1 MWIEKFHTK
10 PWPHLVI
17 DNFYDHETWEYVC
30 NKEALF
36 KKYKKNASLKTHG
49 VAFQNIDDSILN
61 SYFSKNLTIDF
72 LVDKFPNHRNFDEL
86 FPVVHLK
93 VSRLPK
99 LFGIHDEV
107 ASKVFSVITF
117 IEPEHSVGTILF
129 DENKNLNKVITW
141 KPNRAVIFAPI
152 DNVSW
157 HSYGNSDPSDRYTV
171 DFFWERSI
179 EY

>member
-1 MWIEKFHTK
+1 MWVENFYIK

-17 DNFYDHETWEYVC
+17 DNFYDDETWEYVC
-30 NKEALF
+30 NKESLF
-36 KKYKKNASLKTHG
+36 KKYKDKAHLKTHG
-49 VAFQNIDDSILN
+49 VAFQHVEDPVLE
-61 SYFSKNLTIDF
+61 SYFSKKLTIDF
-72 LVDKFPNHRNFDEL
+72 LVNKFRNHREFDDL

-107 ASKVFSVITF
+107 ADKVFSVITF
-117 IEPEHSVGTILF
+117 IDPEHSVGTILF
-129 DENKNLNKVITW
+129 DKDKTLNKVITW

-157 HSYGNSDPSDRYTV
+157 HSYGNWDSSDRYTV
-171 DFFWERSI
+171 DFFWERHI
-179 EY
+179 QD